1 MAVSGVNNEYFAYD
15 NPSPTLRGHAQESG
29 QPNEPTHIAR
39 AYACQFAKRINSL
52 FHAIKSDGSAGKGKD
67 MNKVNGQS
75 DQVIMEPIIGLQR
88 GGTGADL
95 SKAASPNRNHRRRL
109 IAIAAI
115 LVAGAVTIYLHLNS
129 GKKQSA
135 RAGGM
140 PSLPV
145 STVTATA
152 GDIGV
157 YVSALGTVTPLNT
170 VSVTARVAGQISKVE
185 YQEGQLAHVGDPLV
199 EIDPVPYQAAVTQAE
214 GQLARDQAQLELA
227 QVNLQRDTNLLNK
240 GVISKQ
246 EFDTQTATDHQSEGA
261 VKLDQGNLDQA
272 KANLSYTHIT
282 SPIDGRVGL
291 RLVDPGNIVQ
301 ANGTTP
307 LVVITQLQPITVE
320 FNVSEDSV
328 PQIMEAIHSGRQL
341 EVDAYDRAGQKKL
354 ATGKVESFNSQI
366 DTTTGTLRLRATFKN
381 DDAVLFPNQFVN
393 VQLLVDTHRGVILL
407 PNNAIQRNDNGA
419 FVYLVQPNQT
429 AALKPITVGTT
440 DGNTSEVQGLQPG
453 SIVAADSF
461 NRLSDGTKVTI
472 RPSASTAKSPAASK

>member
-52 FHAIKSDGSAGKGKD
+52 FHATKSDGSAGKGKD

-75 DQVIMEPIIGLQR
+75 DQVMMEPITGLQR

-135 RAGGM
+135 RAGGI
-140 PSLPV
+140 PPLPI
-145 STVTATA
+145 STVTSTT

-185 YQEGQLAHVGDPLV
+185 YQEGQLVHVGDPLV

-227 QVNLQRDTNLLNK
+227 QVNLQRDTSLLNK

-307 LVVITQLQPITVE
+307 LVVITQLQPISVE

-341 EVDAYDRAGQKKL
+341 DVDAYDRAGQKKL

-393 VQLLVDTHRGVILL
+393 VQLLVDTHRGVTLL
-407 PNNAIQRNDNGA
+407 PNSAIQRNDNGA

-440 DGNTSEVQGLQPG
+440 DGDTSEVQGLQPG

-472 RPSASTAKSPAASK
+472 RPSASTAQSPAANK